1 MSEVLNSRSSK
12 YRRTLMTKRSGVQ
25 IHQSVFYNTYLSA
38 YDSNIISKCL
48 RLNVKCMKCH

>member
-25 IHQSVFYNTYLSA
+25 IPVPDHLSH
-38 YDSNIISKCL
+38 L
-48 RLNVKCMKCH
+48 VVVKLH